1 MGIGAPPWALSNP
14 KGGGETCRFSGRY
27 GSTALRSK
35 QPQGTMS
42 PKQSWV
48 QGFKNSPMI
57 LDEAL
62 HKDMGRYRLAHP
74 NVSLLQYVDNLLIAA
89 DTLKSWVGF
98 HINCVIHDFPYKTFQ
113 EKAQVQAMVLQCHLY
128 LLIQNAWWEGRRR
141 ILPVP
146 LAGCPAMDQG
156 VSVPYGRHSRG

>member
-1 MGIGAPPWALSNP
+1 MANP
-14 KGGGETCRFSGRY
+14 EGGGETCRFSGRY
-27 GSTALRSK
+27 GNTTLHFK
-35 QPQGTMS
+35 QPLGKMS

-48 QGFKNSPMI
+48 QGFKNSPTI

-62 HKDMGRYRLAHP
+62 HEDMDKYRLAP
-74 NVSLLQYVDNLLIAA
+74 LNISLSQYVDNLLTAA

-113 EKAQVQAMVLQCHLY
+113 GKAQVQAMVLQCHLY

-141 ILPVP
+141 RILPVP
-146 LAGCPAMDQG
+146 LAGCPATDQG
-156 VSVPYGRHSRG
+156 VSVPHSRHSRG